1 MQSWAAALIAAS
13 YMGMGKGMG
22 MGLHAV
28 QVIWRATAT
37 WNTRSAANSPALGP
51 SKSHPNRTTRPATQ
65 EAQKFLRFA
74 KGSQQNDIG

>member
-13 YMGMGKGMG
+13 YMGKGMG

-37 WNTRSAANSPALGP
+37 
-51 SKSHPNRTTRPATQ
+51 
-65 EAQKFLRFA
+65 
-74 KGSQQNDIG
+74 